1 MEIKGSCLCGAVAFV
16 IAGTPKSMGSCH
28 CSRCRKLGTSTVVF
42 VGRDQFRL
50 TRGRDM
56 IETITPPPG
65 STYMRSFC
73 KGCGTSLGEPLSPD
87 EAFPINAQCL
97 DSDPGLRISY
107 HEFTSDAPAW
117 APAGQIGSG

>member
-16 IAGTPKSMGSCH
+16 ITGAPKSMGTCH
-28 CSRCRKLGTSTVVF
+28 CARCRKLGSSTGVF

-50 TRGRDM
+50 TRGKEM
-56 IETITPPPG
+56 LETIAPPAG

-73 KGCGTSLGEPLSPD
+73 KACGTSLGEPLSPD
-87 EAFPINAQCL
+87 DAFPINAQCL
-97 DSDPGLRISY
+97 DDDPGLRVSY

-117 APAGQIGSG
+117 APAEQMATG